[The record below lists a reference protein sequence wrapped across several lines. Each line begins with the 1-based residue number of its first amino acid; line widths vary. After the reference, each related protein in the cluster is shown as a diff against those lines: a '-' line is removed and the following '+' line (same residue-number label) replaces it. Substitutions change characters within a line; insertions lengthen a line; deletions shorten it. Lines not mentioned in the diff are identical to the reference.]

1 MGMFKLFMVL
11 YADDS
16 VIIAS
21 SAQELQSELNILS
34 EYCNRN
40 RLKVNTAKT
49 KIMIFRRGGILPRDL
64 KFYYN
69 GIELAIVS
77 SFLI

>member
-1 MGMFKLFMVL
+1 M
-11 YADDS
+11 
-16 VIIAS
+16 
-21 SAQELQSELNILS
+21 S

-40 RLKVNTAKT
+40 RLKVSTAKT
-49 KIMIFRRGGILPRDL
+49 KIMIFRGGGILPKDL

-77 SFLI
+77 SLSYLGIQRVALFQNATKR